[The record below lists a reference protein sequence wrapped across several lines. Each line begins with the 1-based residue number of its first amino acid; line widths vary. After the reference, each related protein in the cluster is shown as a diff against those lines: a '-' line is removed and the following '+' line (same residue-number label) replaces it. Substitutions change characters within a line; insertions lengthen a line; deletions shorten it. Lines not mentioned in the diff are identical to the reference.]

1 MINQS
6 NILVQDLSKSKNDCD
21 SQQTNGLKN
30 INPGKNSDNKFTSEE
45 SKIAQKQ
52 IDKID
57 DANQTNAIP

>member
-30 INPGKNSDNKFTSEE
+30 INTGKNSDNKFTSEE
-45 SKIAQKQ
+45 SKIAQK
-52 IDKID
+52 
-57 DANQTNAIP
+57 